1 MTEPLRTAPASEGS
15 ADADRDALIERLLL
29 AGLDHYFEGRYEQ
42 AVNLWT
48 RVAFL
53 ERGHGRARAYI
64 ERARGALAERQRE
77 TEESLH
83 HGLEAYRS
91 GDLTN
96 ARELLTRAVTEG
108 GSDTALVFLQR
119 LGIAEAGH
127 AAAATLPVGSPA
139 VLPGQ
144 PLMRRYTDKRPAPRP
159 TNWIATPAPGYGP
172 TNVSV
177 GVTPEGV
184 KISPDGKFV
193 AVTVMNGTNAAPGSA
208 FYNDNGLLQVWTRT
222 GAQLTKAAE
231 LPIGKWCQGVVWS
244 ANGKTLLVQC
254 MVEEEITVV
263 RFSGKALT
271 KAGTIKTKGGPAGI
285 RTAEP

>member
-1 MTEPLRTAPASEGS
+1 MTDPLRTAPASEGS

-42 AVNLWT
+42 AVNIWT

-91 GDLTN
+91 GDLTS
-96 ARELLTRAVTEG
+96 ARELLTRAVADG

-127 AAAATLPVGSPA
+127 AAAATVPVGSP
-139 VLPGQ
+139 VTLPGQ
-144 PLMRRYTDKRPAPRP
+144 SPMRRHTDKRPAPRP
-159 TNWIATPAPGYGP
+159 TNWIATIA
-172 TNVSV
+172 VCVVIV
-177 GVTPEGV
+177 GSIFLAAQPIASWLGEQ
-184 KISPDGKFV
+184 PV
-193 AVTVMNGTNAAPGSA
+193 AASAAAPRASDPLPVIRMSELRLAKARSLFQDGRSHEA
-208 FYNDNGLLQVWTRT
+208 LRVLDEIDRGDPLRGEADTLTAAIQAALLATPT
-222 GAQLTKAAE
+222 SPAAE
-231 LPIGKWCQGVVWS
+231 ES
-244 ANGKTLLVQC
+244 A
-254 MVEEEITVV
+254 
-263 RFSGKALT
+263 R
-271 KAGTIKTKGGPAGI
+271 
-285 RTAEP
+285 